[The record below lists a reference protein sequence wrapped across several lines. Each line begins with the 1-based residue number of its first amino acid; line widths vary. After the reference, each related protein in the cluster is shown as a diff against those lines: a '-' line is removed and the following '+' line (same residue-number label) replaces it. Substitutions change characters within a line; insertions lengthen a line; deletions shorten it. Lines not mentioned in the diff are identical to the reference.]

1 MEHRGPDTFDSLATI
16 EDEALSPML
25 SPLLRM
31 RPWLAANTGKRHGE
45 LRLMVPTCLHAAG
58 AAVSGKGN
66 IHSPQVDIEEGCEPH
81 HIIA

>member
-1 MEHRGPDTFDSLATI
+1 MVPRGPDTCDSLSTVV
-16 EDEALSPML
+16 DEALSPTL
-25 SPLLRM
+25 SPLVRM
-31 RPWLAANTGKRHGE
+31 RSWLTANTGKGHGE

-81 HIIA
+81 HLIL